1 MPAKV
6 FLSVGSTA
14 NSTQEDFVQLM
25 EQFLEAND
33 LTPQTVGRSYFSSK
47 QPLAA
52 IDELLQECAG
62 TVIIAYERIHLG
74 TAVEKRGSPKEKP
87 LDGLNLPTVWNQIE
101 ATMAYTLGHPL
112 LVLVEKGLKYEGLL
126 EEGNDGFVQ
135 EIDLDKP
142 VFENRM
148 FQGVFADWKKRIEQY
163 KKQQKRRLA
172 IGETEQQAAP
182 VLTGQRDDA
191 AAHRRYLTRLRKQ
204 LADHFSDEELRALCF
219 DLGVEYANLP
229 GDTKFI
235 KALELVADLDRKNRL
250 AELVEAAGDMRPG
263 LSWE

>member
-14 NSTQEDFVQLM
+14 NDTQEDFVRLM
-25 EQFLEAND
+25 ERFLESSG

-62 TVIIAYERIHLG
+62 TVIIAYERIHLA
-74 TAVEKRGSPKEKP
+74 TAVEKRGGPKEKP

-126 EEGNDGFVQ
+126 EEGYDWFVQ
-135 EIDLDKP
+135 EIDLDQS
-142 VFENRM
+142 VFDNRM
-148 FQGVFADWKKRIEQY
+148 FQGVFADWKKRIGQY
-163 KKQQKRRLA
+163 QQEQKRRLA
-172 IGETEQQAAP
+172 AGETEQQAAA

-191 AAHRRYLTRLRKQ
+191 ATQRRYLTRLRKL
-204 LADHFSDEELRALCF
+204 LADHFSDEELQALYF
-219 DLGVEYANLP
+219 DLGIDYADLP
-229 GDTKFI
+229 GKTKI
-235 KALELVADLDRKNRL
+235 VKAMELVADLNRKNRL
-250 AELVEAAGDMRPG
+250 SELVEAASEMRPG
-263 LSWE
+263 LNWE